1 MDKIIIRKGNKSDL
15 PAAFARVKELAD
27 YEKAADEV
35 ATSVK
40 TYERDFDAGWFDL
53 LVAETEKG
61 ENLGVMIYYD
71 TFSTWKGRMLF
82 LEDFVVTQ
90 SARRLGIGEKL
101 WEALIVI
108 ARVKGCALIKWQ
120 VLDWNEPARAFY
132 LKKGAELEPGW
143 ENGKLFL

>member
-35 ATSVK
+35 TTSVK